1 MARKKRKVSRRRRS
15 RVGAIKGGNIT
26 SILGI
31 VAGAVAGRMVAKK
44 VLPNVDEK
52 IKNAGVIALGAFAM
66 PMLLKSELGKA
77 IGNGMIASGG
87 AGLLGSF
94 IPAIAGVEEDFLEF
108 PVQVGEIDDEISVI
122 SGDDVMAGD
131 GDSVMAGDDDLALLS
146 GLEEEEEEY

>member
-1 MARKKRKVSRRRRS
+1 MARKRKKTSRRRRS

-31 VAGAVAGRMVAKK
+31 VAGAVAGRLVAKK

-52 IKNAGVIALGAFAM
+52 IKNAGVIALGAFGM
-66 PMLLKSELGKA
+66 PMILKSELGKA

-108 PVQVGEIDDEISVI
+108 PVQVGEVDDDISVI
-122 SGDDVMAGD
+122 SGDDVMAGAND
-131 GDSVMAGDDDLALLS
+131 VMAGDDELAILS
-146 GLEEEEEEY
+146 GMDEDDEY

>member
-1 MARKKRKVSRRRRS
+1 MARKRKKASRRRRS

-31 VAGAVAGRMVAKK
+31 VAGAVAGRLVAKK

-52 IKNAGVIALGAFAM
+52 IKNAGVIALGAFGM
-66 PMLLKSELGKA
+66 PMILKSELGKA

-108 PVQVGEIDDEISVI
+108 PVQVGEVDDDISVI

-131 GDSVMAGDDDLALLS
+131 GDVMAGDDELAILS
-146 GLEEEEEEY
+146 GMDDEDEY

>member
-15 RVGAIKGGNIT
+15 RVGAIKGTNIT
-26 SILGI
+26 NVLGI
-31 VAGAVAGRMVAKK
+31 VAGAVAGRLVAKK

-52 IKNAGVIALGAFAM
+52 IKNAGVIALGAFGM
-66 PMLLKSELGKA
+66 PMILKSDLGKA

-108 PVQVGEIDDEISVI
+108 PVQVGEVDDEISVI

-131 GDSVMAGDDDLALLS
+131 GEVMAGDDLSLLS
-146 GLEEEEEEY
+146 GMEEEEEDF